1 MIPCLLRRIELIKVC
16 LLLLLLATSGC
27 IVKVDLKLPEREELK
42 AIEIISIGHD
52 SSYHGIIRSKSDET
66 IKVIS
71 ELSLIDRIYNFIDK
85 GMGVWKQT
93 GEWLNQ
99 EPKHAVRFEGNS
111 ETVMM
116 LWFGQNQISIL
127 TRPITPKNPVITFN
141 SGKQSVTELRKM
153 FGL

>member
-1 MIPCLLRRIELIKVC
+1 
-16 LLLLLLATSGC
+16 
-27 IVKVDLKLPEREELK
+27 VKVDLKLPEREELK
-42 AIEIISIGHD
+42 AIEIISIGPD
-52 SSYHGIIRSKSDET
+52 SSYHGIIRSKSDAT

-71 ELSLIDRIYNFIDK
+71 ELSLIDLIYNFIDK
-85 GMGVWKQT
+85 GTGVWKQT
-93 GEWLNQ
+93 GEWLDQ
-99 EPKHAVRFEGNS
+99 EPKYAVRFEGDS